1 MSSKPAPSR
10 LDDASSSNLQLV
22 TWEFEPAVSAVIIDS
37 QNWQRRCYQFTKRL
51 IDILVSVGAL
61 VFGLPIFAV
70 IALAVKITSRGPV
83 FFSHPRLGRDGQE
96 FPCYKF
102 RTMVAD
108 AEQRLQTSQEL
119 REQFEVNY
127 KLLDDPRITPL
138 GDMLRRT
145 SIDEL
150 PQFWN
155 VLRGDMTLIGPRPI
169 VPPELERYGAYGD
182 KLLSVQPGL
191 SGLWQTCGRSDTPYE
206 VRIQLDMLYIDHQST
221 WLDLTLLFR
230 TLSTV
235 VRRAGAC

>member
-10 LDDASSSNLQLV
+10 LEDASSSNLQLV

-37 QNWQRRCYQFTKRL
+37 QNWQRRCYQFTKRV
-51 IDILVSVGAL
+51 IDILVSVCAL
-61 VFGLPIFAV
+61 VFGSPLFAIV
-70 IALAVKITSRGPV
+70 ALAVKVTSHGPV
-83 FFSHPRLGRDGQE
+83 FFCHPRLGRDGRE
-96 FPCYKF
+96 FFCYKF

-108 AEQRLQTSQEL
+108 AEQQLQTSSEL
-119 REQFEVNY
+119 REQFQVNY
-127 KLLDDPRITPL
+127 KLRDDPRVTAL

-155 VLRGDMTLIGPRPI
+155 VLRGDMALIGPRPI
-169 VPPELERYGAYGD
+169 VPPELGRYGECAD
-182 KLLSVQPGL
+182 KLLSVPPGL
-191 SGLWQTCGRSDTPYE
+191 SGLWQTCGRSDTPYD
-206 VRIQLDMLYIDHQST
+206 VRIQMDMLYIDNQST
-221 WLDLTLLFR
+221 WLDLKLLFR